1 MFSFLLAIIRAII
14 LKLATTGVFNFMMPT
29 LLKLDKWCEEKIGID
44 IIKQEQ
50 KWFEKHPLLRVRIE
64 KLEKNSHT
72 PKGLYDMDGYK
83 ELLDRLTELEQE
95 TLTLAGHIE
104 KLEKK

>member
-1 MFSFLLAIIRAII
+1 MISLLFGVLKAI
-14 LKLATTGVFNFMMPT
+14 LKVLLKTAALKFLRPY

-72 PKGLYDMDGYK
+72 PKGLHNMDGYK

>member
-1 MFSFLLAIIRAII
+1 MISLLFGI
-14 LKLATTGVFNFMMPT
+14 LKGILTVLLKTAALKFLRPH

-64 KLEKNSHT
+64 KLEKNLILRKDYIIWMATVSYL
-72 PKGLYDMDGYK
+72 KG
-83 ELLDRLTELEQE
+83 
-95 TLTLAGHIE
+95 
-104 KLEKK
+104 

>member
-1 MFSFLLAIIRAII
+1 MIGLLFSI
-14 LKLATTGVFNFMMPT
+14 LKGILTVLLKTAALKFLRPH

-44 IIKQEQ
+44 IIKQEK
-50 KWFEKHPLLRVRIE
+50 KWFEKHPLLLKRIE
-64 KLEKNSHT
+64 KLEKKSHT
-72 PKGLYDMDGYK
+72 PKGLSNMDGYSK
-83 ELLDRLTELEQE
+83 LIERLNEIEQE